1 MRVPSTLVKKPRNQY
16 ALSVISSFLY
26 DPTFIA
32 SHLKSN
38 ADGKYDVGTNN
49 DEDLIFLRNYL
60 KRSSIRHCLN
70 LIDCIGDN
78 DSKSIVERLRPSDHL
93 LRDSLKALSE
103 LWFDLEEFVMRTRE
117 KDEPFAHELYDLLA
131 NIHIRELLVAYDDVA
146 NCRYVNEDFNL
157 TVIPFENDPVYR
169 PTESNIPT
177 IRNQISV
184 DKENDSRLFERNNI
198 THSIDVYH
206 QQYKPG
212 LSESSMESLDY
223 KLFPSESNRNSYS
236 IRDCVDHLL
245 IKENSEQMKTQLI
258 PSVNKVNDDD
268 NVVNVHA
275 DDDKYA
281 NEIMDH
287 SDSSQPQP
295 TNSRRS
301 VSAII
306 NQFESTIGENGLDYS
321 KDRSI
326 HKSTSDRLDRV
337 ASIPPDLQKPAP
349 LDFNPEA
356 ASRQSERLHSRS
368 SKAKLSND
376 IHTKS
381 HNSDL
386 KINSPPTSP
395 KKISPAKRHKIKH
408 FHGSDNTLH
417 SSDSNRHHHSKPF
430 RDSSDGTQSLPRNH
444 GQASKESKY
453 NNNSDH
459 RRESIHS
466 KFPQPG
472 VPRHV
477 HLRRDH
483 PGENLGIT
491 VALCTPSPMS
501 SSPTTSFNGITIQS
515 VTEPVISIQRVLAGS
530 LADRQGC
537 LFPGDILL
545 EINGLRVHTLEQVF
559 SQIQQTSSSIDCRLL
574 VQAPK
579 EGILRSGIL
588 QHSNSSK
595 NKRYIRC
602 LFDYDATKDS
612 LLPTGDVGLSF
623 KSGDVLE
630 LVNDQDPNWWQV
642 RSLKEPNSKARLI
655 PSQTLEERRQ
665 AFNQE
670 KLQPNTNR
678 KPWKKVKTFFRAAD
692 ASGLR
697 LRSDIWSY
705 EEVVPWPQS
714 KIPCLLLIGPNGVGR
729 RNLKVLLAKHEP
741 RRFAYPMTDTTD
753 SSLPTNLF
761 KVLSKEQMEA
771 DVKFGAYVEWGKVNG
786 HYYGIRFSE
795 LRKIIANGQTAV
807 LDCQPQ
813 SLHLLH
819 QPEFNPC
826 VVFVAS
832 PSFEVAKTMLQEGLE
847 ANVTSNIRSDEELH
861 SIIKDSMSMAVIYRH
876 LYSHTLVNKNMKESV
891 EKLSRLVSKLERQ
904 PCWIPCGW
912 AYELSIPHRSARKD
926 TSPFIPG
933 SSSLS
938 ALGIHDLPPCSRSS
952 ALSRSV
958 ISEASTESASRLAQ
972 PPSICSGNWPNGLSG
987 LRDRYSASQRLYEKH
1002 RRAQHEFHHPPI
1014 PELDTPSESIDS
1026 YLLNK
1031 TSTHRHHKV
1040 LSNHNTANNKPS
1052 QPILSAQA
1060 TVEDDDDVCEY
1071 SATDT
1076 ELSSGSNTNDE
1087 DNASKITQVEN
1098 ILSDEQQS
1106 NVNIADGTII
1116 TNNND
1121 NSNNNNTI
1129 LPKPTLRKVLPATVH
1144 EEFSSTSSDNDD
1156 AENGDNVVS
1165 I

>member
-16 ALSVISSFLY
+16 ALSVINSFLCN
-26 DPTFIA
+26 PIFIA
-32 SHLKSN
+32 NHLKSN
-38 ADGKYDVGTNN
+38 VDGKYDVTNN
-49 DEDLIFLRNYL
+49 EEDLIFLRNYL

-78 DSKSIVERLRPSDHL
+78 DSKTIIERLRPSDHL

-103 LWFDLEEFVMRTRE
+103 LWSNLEEFVMRTRE
-117 KDEPFAHELYDLLA
+117 RDEPFAHELYDLLA
-131 NIHIRELLVAYDDVA
+131 DIHIRELLVAYDDIA
-146 NCRYVNEDFNL
+146 NYRYVNEDFNL
-157 TVIPFENDPVYR
+157 TVIPFENDPVCQ
-169 PTESNIPT
+169 PMESNIPS
-177 IRNQISV
+177 IRNQVNV
-184 DKENDSRLFERNNI
+184 DKDDCRLFERNNT
-198 THSIDVYH
+198 THSMDVCH
-206 QQYKPG
+206 HQYKPE

-236 IRDCVDHLL
+236 IRDCVDDLL

-258 PSVNKVNDDD
+258 SSVHKVND
-268 NVVNVHA
+268 NVINVQP
-275 DDDKYA
+275 DDDKYV
-281 NEIMDH
+281 NEMMDH
-287 SDSSQPQP
+287 SDNSQPQP

-306 NQFESTIGENGLDYS
+306 NQFESTIGENGLDFS
-321 KDRSI
+321 KDKSI
-326 HKSTSDRLDRV
+326 HKSTSDRLDRI
-337 ASIPPDLQKPAP
+337 ASIPSDSQKPVP
-349 LDFNPEA
+349 PETTSETV
-356 ASRQSERLHSRS
+356 SRQSGRIHSKS
-368 SKAKLSND
+368 SKTKLPNG

-381 HNSDL
+381 HHLDS

-395 KKISPAKRHKIKH
+395 KKISPEKRHKIKH

-417 SSDSNRHHHSKPF
+417 SSDSNRHHHPKPF
-430 RDSSDGTQSLPRNH
+430 RGSSDGTQSLPRNH
-444 GQASKESKY
+444 GQSSKESKY
-453 NNNSDH
+453 TNNNSNNH
-459 RRESIHS
+459 RRRESIHS

-491 VALCTPSPMS
+491 VALGTPSPVS
-501 SSPTTSFNGITIQS
+501 SSPTTSFNGVTIQS

-559 SQIQQTSSSIDCRLL
+559 SQIQQTSSSIDCKLL

-670 KLQPNTNR
+670 KLQSNTNR

-729 RNLKVLLAKHEP
+729 RNLKVLLANHEP

-847 ANVTSNIRSDEELH
+847 ANVTSNIRSECIFMPNTQFQSLIDESSLTDEELR

-912 AYELSIPHRSARKD
+912 AYELSIPYRSARKD
-926 TSPFIPG
+926 GSPFIPG
-933 SSSLS
+933 SSTLS
-938 ALGIHDLPPCSRSS
+938 ALGIYDLPPCSRSS

-958 ISEASTESASRLAQ
+958 ISEASTESASRLAK
-972 PPSICSGNWPNGLSG
+972 PPSICSGNWSNALSG
-987 LRDRYSASQRLYEKH
+987 PRDRYSVSQRLYEKH

-1014 PELDTPSESIDS
+1014 PELDTPSESVDS

-1040 LSNHNTANNKPS
+1040 LSNHNIANDEPS
-1052 QPILSAQA
+1052 QPILNAQS
-1060 TVEDDDDVCEY
+1060 TVEDDQT
-1071 SATDT
+1071 TDS

-1106 NVNIADGTII
+1106 NVN
-1116 TNNND
+1116 
-1121 NSNNNNTI
+1121 
-1129 LPKPTLRKVLPATVH
+1129 
-1144 EEFSSTSSDNDD
+1144 
-1156 AENGDNVVS
+1156 
-1165 I
+1165 